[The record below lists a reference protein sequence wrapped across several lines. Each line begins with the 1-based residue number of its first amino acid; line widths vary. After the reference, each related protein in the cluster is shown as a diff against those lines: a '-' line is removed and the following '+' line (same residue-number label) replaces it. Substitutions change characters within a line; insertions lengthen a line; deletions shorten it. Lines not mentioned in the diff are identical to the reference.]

1 MKLVRVLK
9 DMTEDQKNLLIQ
21 SDFGGMI
28 KMKCSKLIPE
38 LCRFLMGCFDQDNCV
53 LDFGERGKI
62 PVTSESVVNVL
73 GVPNGSSV
81 VPYRLDVDATS
92 LILNMLGITDGVQPN
107 VSDLEKELGPSYPAD
122 DSYLRKFIIYMISSV
137 FAPTTD
143 IKVSPKCYPPVI
155 NVEAIKTFN
164 WPRFIIDI
172 LIQTAKAKDKKNW
185 FKACMPYLMVRVPN

>member
-1 MKLVRVLK
+1 MKLVRVFK

-28 KMKCSKLIPE
+28 QMKCSKLIPE

-137 FAPTTD
+137 FAPTTG

-155 NVEAIKTFN
+155 NVEAIKTLN
-164 WPRFIIDI
+164 WPRFIIDT

>member
-1 MKLVRVLK
+1 MKLVRVFK
-9 DMTEDQKNLLIQ
+9 DITEEQKNLLIQ

-28 KMKCSKLIPE
+28 QMKCSKLILE
-38 LCRFLMGCFDQDNCV
+38 LCRFPMGCFDPNSCV
-53 LDFGERGKI
+53 LDFGERGNI
-62 PVTSESVVNVL
+62 LVTSESVVKVL
-73 GVPNGSSV
+73 GVPN
-81 VPYRLDVDATS
+81 RLDVDATS

-122 DSYLRKFIIYMISSV
+122 DAYLRKFIIYMISSV
-137 FAPTTD
+137 FAPTTG
-143 IKVSPKCYPPVI
+143 IKVSPKCYPPVLNI
-155 NVEAIKTFN
+155 EAIKTLN